1 MSKQRQF
8 GEPLLR
14 QGPPEIIVS
23 EGECLHLSPDTVR
36 EIHLIEALIREGR
49 ISAQG
54 ILTD

>member
-23 EGECLHLSPDTVR
+23 EGECLRLSPDTVR